1 MSRDEI
7 IRALEANV
15 DRAVRITFVDGEALS
30 VTVIN
35 LDDEGFVHSVGGEFF
50 WATFEDVS
58 EVESEGESPLP
69 APSG

>member
-15 DRAVRITFVDGEALS
+15 DRAVRITYVDGEALS

-35 LDDEGFVHSVGGEFF
+35 LDGEGFVHTVEGEFF

-58 EVESEGESPLP
+58 EVELEGKSPP
-69 APSG
+69 T